1 MGKAQ
6 GQKTEPGWVPG
17 GERLNTDVAVESDDW
32 YALPADPIDLCV
44 TAAAAAFASAS
55 SHMKD
60 HAFGERFCETSVA
73 LTSDARI
80 RELNREYRDRDGP
93 TNVLSFAS
101 LDAGAV
107 DALPPDA
114 PVLLGD
120 IIVAYE
126 TVEREAIAEG
136 KAMTDHLTHMV
147 AHGMLHLLGFDH
159 IEEEDAA
166 VMEELERDALATLGI
181 ADPYRGPGPKPEGR
195 TDP

>member
-6 GQKTEPGWVPG
+6 GQKIEPGRVPG
-17 GERLNTDVAVESDDW
+17 GDRLNTDVAVEFDNW
-32 YALPADPIDLCV
+32 YTLPADPIGLCV
-44 TAAAAAFASAS
+44 AAAGAAFASALP
-55 SHMKD
+55 HMKGG
-60 HAFGERFCETSVA
+60 AFGGRSCETSVA

-80 RELNREYRDRDGP
+80 DELNREYRDRDGP

-101 LDAGAV
+101 LDVGELE
-107 DALPPDA
+107 ALPPEA

-147 AHGMLHLLGFDH
+147 THGMLHLLGFDH
-159 IEEEDAA
+159 IADDDAA
-166 VMEELERDALATLGI
+166 VMEELERDALAALGI
-181 ADPYRGPGPKPEGR
+181 ADPYLGPGPKPGGG
-195 TDP
+195 TGS